1 MSDVN
6 DYAGKWSTSPTIA
19 LRATEE
25 FDLATLNRNSTP
37 GWDGKKK
44 HGKKFMK
51 TREGI
56 LDELQER
63 FFANARLGDDRRIL
77 VVLQGLDTSG
87 KGGIVRHVLGMV
99 DPQGLH
105 IANFGVPTEEELSH
119 HFLWRIKKQLPPPGK
134 IGVFDRSHYE
144 DVLIGRVDN
153 LADEDEIDKRYDE
166 INRWEAKLVE
176 EGYTLIKV
184 ALMHSH
190 REQGMR
196 LAERLARPDKWWKY
210 STNDI
215 DTRGKWDAYQEAYQ
229 VMFDR
234 TSTEHA
240 PWYIVPADRKWYS
253 RLAVTE
259 LIVQAL
265 VDLEQEWPM
274 PRWKLEVQRRRLLE
288 TMNAEDMEEAQEAL
302 QMKREDVNEE
312 ILEVARIRSAIDEV
326 GELDDG
332 DRVGGDVDIPDTTME
347 EEMAGVSAD
356 EDSNDSNEDSD
367 GEDSDGKDSNGKDS
381 DSDDSTEKPKKSKK
395 SKKKG
400 KKSKKGKKK

>member
-1 MSDVN
+1 MSDDK
-6 DYAGKWSTSPTIA
+6 DYAGKWTTSPTIA
-19 LRATEE
+19 LRADEDFE
-25 FDLATLNRNSTP
+25 LATLNRNSTP

-44 HGKKFMK
+44 TGKKFLDF
-51 TREGI
+51 RGDI

-87 KGGIVRHVLGMV
+87 KGGIVRHVLGRV
-99 DPQGLH
+99 DPQGVH
-105 IANFGVPTEEELSH
+105 IANFGVPTEEELAH
-119 HFLWRIKKQLPPPGK
+119 HFLWRVKKQLPPPGK

-144 DVLIGRVDN
+144 DVLIGRVDK
-153 LADEDEIDKRYDE
+153 LADEEEIDKRYGE

-215 DTRGKWDAYQEAYQ
+215 NTREKWNDYQDAYQ

-240 PWYIVPADRKWYS
+240 PWYVVPADRKWYA
-253 RLAVTE
+253 RLAVAE

-265 VDLEQEWPM
+265 VDFEQEWPI
-274 PRWKLEVQRRRLLE
+274 PRWKLDVQRRRLLE
-288 TMNAEDMEEAQEAL
+288 TMNAEDMADAQEAL
-302 QMKREDVNEE
+302 QAKREEVNEG
-312 ILEVARIRSAIDEV
+312 ILEVDRIRQAINAV
-326 GELDDG
+326 GELDNG
-332 DRVGGDVDIPDTTME
+332 DHVGADVDIPETTME
-347 EEMAGVSAD
+347 DETAKMPPDSASDADASGD
-356 EDSNDSNEDSD
+356 ED
-367 GEDSDGKDSNGKDS
+367 
-381 DSDDSTEKPKKSKK
+381 KPKTSKKKKSKK
-395 SKKKG
+395 D
-400 KKSKKGKKK
+400 KKSKKGKKGKKK